1 MLFDQLH
8 RREFITLLGGAAVAW
23 PLGAGAQSTVARI
36 GFLRQAGPDDK
47 HFDAFRRGLRAA
59 GYIEGQNVVIEQRY
73 AAGAYDQLRQL
84 AMELVRSKVLGCV
97 EGKDFIIEWRSVE
110 GRYERF
116 PELAAELVRLKV
128 DVFVTG
134 VTAALPAVKQ
144 ATSKI
149 PIVMAYSTD
158 PVGNGLVASLVHPG
172 GNITGLSELTTE
184 LDAKAM
190 EMLKEV
196 VPQATRIGVLCESH
210 DALAGT
216 WLAVGQARWRKTR
229 TRAPHGV
236 RGNGRGL

>member
-1 MLFDQLH
+1 MNDPQPEGH
-8 RREFITLLGGAAVAW
+8 MASYIGRRKFLATLSGVTAW
-23 PLGAGAQSTVARI
+23 PLGARAQQPGKVWRI
-36 GFLRQAGPDDK
+36 GFLLSAPRSPTPG
-47 HFDAFRRGLRAA
+47 F
-59 GYIEGQNVVIEQRY
+59 Y
-73 AAGAYDQLRQL
+73 AAFVQGMR
-84 AMELVRSKVLGCV
+84 ELGYV

-116 PELAAELVRLKV
+116 PELAAQLVRLKV

-134 VTAALPAVKQ
+134 VTAALPALKQ
-144 ATSKI
+144 ATSTI

-158 PVGNGLVASLVHPG
+158 PVGNRLVASLVHPG
-172 GNITGLSELTTE
+172 GNITGLTELTTE

-236 RGNGRGL
+236 RG

>member
-1 MLFDQLH
+1 MRPAHTTNYASSQWSWCA
-8 RREFITLLGGAAVAW
+8 RR
-23 PLGAGAQSTVARI
+23 
-36 GFLRQAGPDDK
+36 
-47 HFDAFRRGLRAA
+47 
-59 GYIEGQNVVIEQRY
+59 
-73 AAGAYDQLRQL
+73 
-84 AMELVRSKVLGCV
+84 VLGCV

-196 VPQATRIGVLCESH
+196 VPNASR
-210 DALAGT
+210 
-216 WLAVGQARWRKTR
+216 
-229 TRAPHGV
+229 
-236 RGNGRGL
+236 